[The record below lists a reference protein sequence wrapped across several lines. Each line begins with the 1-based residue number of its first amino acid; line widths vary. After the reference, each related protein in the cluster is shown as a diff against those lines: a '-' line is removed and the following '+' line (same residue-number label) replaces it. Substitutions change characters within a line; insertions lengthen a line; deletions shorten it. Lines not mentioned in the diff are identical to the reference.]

1 MDKHKQAPAKE
12 KKPSSYKFL
21 WIILAIVMLGFIAKT
36 FFPNNSLNQTDLNSA
51 NSEEPRTTIKL
62 KDLVEKGTTESRAK
76 AAAEAKLRKE
86 REEARRENQRIAISA
101 RNEAEESF
109 NAAKEE
115 AIRAE
120 KAAQVALT
128 EASKIEAREAQKS
141 MTAARTAEDE
151 REAKAVVEAAKARA
165 KAASIQAEAAGKK
178 AAKARDAIDRVWQET
193 MGAFPPPAAMMAQKP
208 KSMQEVLIDRTK
220 GNILYNRPEK
230 MIRSKQEIIEV
241 KIANGELSVDVMGNQ
256 SNVVREDFDAFT
268 GPIDMSVKLHGST
281 EAFVISRIG
290 LEKQAIDGKKPAH
303 WKFLV
308 TPLKSGLQTLT
319 LEVNSY
325 FVANGKDRQGGVTMV
340 DDEFEVEISP
350 EQEIKNL
357 LSYWKWLVLAALLA
371 LLAFYA
377 MRYFKGRRPSNVSGN
392 EAVFLSYRR
401 DDSSGYT
408 LAIYQKLKEALGD
421 DKVFMDLDDIPH
433 GVDFSDHLEKVLGN
447 ATTVLIMIG
456 ESWLNASNEKGRRL
470 DDPNDFVRLEVAT
483 ALKRDVR
490 VIPVLLK
497 QAQMPNEAELPDDLQ
512 ALSRRN
518 AIRIHDDQFE
528 SSIQKLVKSIG

>member
-1 MDKHKQAPAKE
+1 MDKHKQAPAVE
-12 KKPSSYKFL
+12 KQPSRYKFF
-21 WIILAIVMLGFIAKT
+21 WIFLAIVVLGFIAKT
-36 FFPNNSLNQTDLNSA
+36 FLSSYSSNQTDLNSA
-51 NSEEPRTTIKL
+51 NLEAPRTTINL
-62 KDLVEKGTTESRAK
+62 RDLEAKGTTESRAK
-76 AAAEAKLRKE
+76 AAAEAKLKKE
-86 REEARRENQRIAISA
+86 RDEARIEEQRKANLA
-101 RNEAEESF
+101 RNQAEESF
-109 NAAKEE
+109 NTAKEG
-115 AIRAE
+115 AIKAE
-120 KAAQVALT
+120 RAAQVALA
-128 EASKIEAREAQKS
+128 EASKIEALEAKRS
-141 MTAARTAEDE
+141 MTAARTAKSE

-165 KAASIQAEAAGKK
+165 KAASIQAEVARKK
-178 AAKARDAIDRVWQET
+178 AAKAREVIDRVWQET
-193 MGAFPPPAAMMAQKP
+193 MGAFPPPAMMAQKP
-208 KSMQEVLIDRTK
+208 KSMQEVLIDKTM

-230 MIRSKQEIIEV
+230 MIRSKDEIIEV
-241 KIANGELSVDVMGNQ
+241 NIANGELTVDVMGNQ
-256 SNVVREDFDAFT
+256 SNVVTESFDAFT
-268 GPIDMSVKLHGST
+268 GPVDMSVKLHGSA

-290 LEKQAIDGKKPAH
+290 LEKQAIDGKKPAR

-308 TPLKSGLQTLT
+308 TPLKSGMQTLT
-319 LEVNSY
+319 LEVNSF

-377 MRYFKGRRPSNVSGN
+377 IRYFKGRRPNNVSGN

-433 GVDFSDHLEKVLGN
+433 GVDFSEHLEKVLSN
-447 ATTVLIMIG
+447 STTVLIMIG
-456 ESWLNASNEKGRRL
+456 EGWLNASNDEGRRL
-470 DDPNDFVRLEVAT
+470 DDPDDFVRIEVAT
-483 ALKRDVR
+483 ALNRDVR

-497 QAQMPNEAELPDDLQ
+497 QAQMPNEAELPDALK

-518 AIRIHDDQFE
+518 AIRIHDDQFDA
-528 SSIQKLVKSIG
+528 SIQKLVKSIG